1 MSLLSFI
8 KNKIWGDDD
17 KNKQVY
23 QAPKVEQYKPS
34 LREEMQNYVHSGNWG
49 NDAAVNILNEGL
61 NRGYSWEKIADETGF
76 GLNDIRD
83 FSRATRPNYGIKV
96 DRPDQSFANKL
107 VDIFLQTGNNMGL
120 DNLPIYLRPQK
131 DDKK

>member
-34 LREEMQNYVHSGNWG
+34 LREEMQNDVLYRDWETDRKSTR
-49 NDAAVNILNEGL
+49 LNSSHE
-61 NRGYSWEKIADETGF
+61 IP
-76 GLNDIRD
+76 
-83 FSRATRPNYGIKV
+83 SRMPSSA
-96 DRPDQSFANKL
+96 
-107 VDIFLQTGNNMGL
+107 
-120 DNLPIYLRPQK
+120 
-131 DDKK
+131 